1 MPEFYERRIG
11 DKTYR
16 ISYGL
21 RPFDMIWLNHIS
33 DDEFL
38 QLIKSK
44 KPSYCLSVIKGFNNR
59 MK

>member
-11 DKTYR
+11 DKSYR

-21 RPFDMIWLNHIS
+21 RPFDIILLNHIS

-44 KPSYCLSVIKGFNNR
+44 NR
-59 MK
+59 LTVYQ

>member
-11 DKTYR
+11 DRVYR

-21 RPFDMIWLNHIS
+21 TPFDMILLNHIS

-38 QLIKSK
+38 QLIENK
-44 KPSYCLSVIKGFNNR
+44 N
-59 MK
+59 